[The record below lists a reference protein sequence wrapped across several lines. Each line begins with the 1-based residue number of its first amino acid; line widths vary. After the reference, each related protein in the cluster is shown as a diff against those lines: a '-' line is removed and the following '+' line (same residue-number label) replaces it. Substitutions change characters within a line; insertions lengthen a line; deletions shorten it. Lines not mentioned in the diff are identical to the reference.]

1 MTELKL
7 KSTVEETAEQLRI
20 YLEGIE
26 NYRKLDDY
34 LIDDECGGF
43 IRTLLYQDSL
53 LGSKPGILTV
63 TLDNLMGYT
72 RLHALCRMPKGGS
85 EMEYTLREGLHDFT
99 L

>member
-1 MTELKL
+1 MTELTL

-34 LIDDECGGF
+34 RIDDECGGF

-53 LGSKPGILTV
+53 LGAKPGFLTV

-72 RLHALCRMPKGGS
+72 RLHGFCRMPKGGMA
-85 EMEYTLREGLHDFT
+85 MEEALREALHDFR